1 MSFAV
6 RRLTASD
13 GEAYRALRIEGLTL
27 SPSAFGSSL
36 AEEGDRTAADWAE
49 RLEKGFAFGLFDED
63 ALVGVAGFY
72 REGMRNTEH
81 RGHLVGVYLT
91 PTARGRGGSDLL
103 IAAVIA
109 EARNHVMQLHLA
121 VTKSND
127 AARRLYE
134 RHGFVT
140 YGEDPRGL
148 RVDGVF
154 YDDYLMVLRLDTRA
168 AESDDQ

>member
-1 MSFAV
+1 MSWIT

-13 GEAYRALRIEGLTL
+13 AEAYRALRIEGLTL
-27 SPSAFGSSL
+27 SPSSFGSSL
-36 AEEGDRTAADWAE
+36 AEERDRTAADWAE
-49 RLEKGFAFGLFDED
+49 RLDKGFAFGLFEAG

-81 RGHLVGVYLT
+81 RGHLVGVYMT
-91 PTARGRGGSDLL
+91 PAARGRGGADLL
-103 IAAVIA
+103 IAAVID
-109 EARNHVMQLHLA
+109 EARNHVLQLHLA

-134 RHGFVT
+134 RHGFT
-140 YGEDPRGL
+140 IYGEDPRGL

-154 YDDYLMVLRLDTRA
+154 HDDYLMVLRLA
-168 AESDDQ
+168 